1 VNLLKLFCRQPI
13 AYTRLREQK
22 AWPGGVGF
30 ELAAQ
35 LTHVNP
41 QVMAAIRTAAAPD
54 GVQPL
59 SVPVDERLARSIIKR
74 ALIRMALPESQAA
87 LANRSRACW
96 RGTVIR
102 GYGLERRLRTRG
114 S

>member
-1 VNLLKLFCRQPI
+1 MSLLKLFCRQPI
-13 AYTRLREQK
+13 AHACLGEQK
-22 AWPGGVGF
+22 VRPGGVGF

-59 SVPVDERLARSIIKR
+59 SVPGMSV
-74 ALIRMALPESQAA
+74 LPGVS
-87 LANRSRACW
+87 
-96 RGTVIR
+96 
-102 GYGLERRLRTRG
+102 
-114 S
+114 